1 MWFSLT
7 SAPTSYAIPGP
18 TIPTLLVSLI
28 LYLYCYTFIQSSSVV
43 VIDDMAFIINSVIV
57 PDFRDALLMSCVTMF
72 SINNLKLSWKT
83 GTEMKKCHHR

>member
-7 SAPTSYAIPGP
+7 FAPISY
-18 TIPTLLVSLI
+18 TILI
-28 LYLYCYTFIQSSSVV
+28 LLYIYIQSSGVV

-72 SINNLKLSWKT
+72 SVKNLKLSWKT
-83 GTEMKKCHHR
+83 GTEMKKCRHR